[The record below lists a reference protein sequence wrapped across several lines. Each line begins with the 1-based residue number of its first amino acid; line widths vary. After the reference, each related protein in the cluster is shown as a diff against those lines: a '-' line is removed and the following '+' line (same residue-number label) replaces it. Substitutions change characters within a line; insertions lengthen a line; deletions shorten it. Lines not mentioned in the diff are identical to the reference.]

1 MSEKKVKTIFCDI
14 DGTILRQVPFNDLD
28 EHTFE
33 VLPGAREK
41 FEEWLKAGHYIV
53 ITTARP
59 ESYRGLTIRQLR
71 RAGLSPHQLVMGIG
85 RGERILIN
93 NNSSNEPDVARAIA
107 IPVAKD
113 AGFEKSDWKSAGL

>member
-14 DGTILRQVPFNDLD
+14 DGTILRQVPFNELD
-28 EHTFE
+28 EYNFE

-41 FEEWLKAGHYIV
+41 FREWLKAGHYIV

-59 ESYRGLTIRQLR
+59 ESYRDLTMRQLG
-71 RAGLSPHQLVMGIG
+71 RAGLSAHQLVMGIG

>member
-14 DGTILRQVPFNDLD
+14 DGTILRQVPFNELD
-28 EHTFE
+28 EYNFE

-41 FEEWLKAGHYIV
+41 FEEWLEAGHYIV

-59 ESYRGLTIRQLR
+59 ESYRDLTIRQLG

-85 RGERILIN
+85 RGGRILIN

>member
-14 DGTILRQVPFNDLD
+14 DGTILRQVEFNELN
-28 EHTFE
+28 ENNFE

-41 FEEWLKAGHYIV
+41 FAEWIEAGHYIV

-59 ESYRGLTIRQLR
+59 ETFRGLTVTQLEK
-71 RAGLSPHQLVMGIG
+71 AGFPYHQLVMGIG
-85 RGERILIN
+85 RGSRILIN
-93 NNSSNEPDVARAIA
+93 NNSSHHPDVARAIA

-113 AGFEKSDWKSAGL
+113 VGFVESDWKSAGL

>member
-14 DGTILRQVPFNDLD
+14 DGTILRQVPFNELD
-28 EHTFE
+28 EHNFE

-41 FEEWLKAGHYIV
+41 FEEWLEAGHYIV

-59 ESYRGLTIRQLR
+59 ESYRDLTIRQLG
-71 RAGLSPHQLVMGIG
+71 RAGLAAHQLVMGIG
-85 RGERILIN
+85 RGGRILIN